1 MSLHFEI
8 SYGSLNKYEEELC
21 GDIVEIIK
29 KDDDIIIVLADGL
42 GSGVKANILASLTS
56 KIVASMLIEASDVRE
71 VIETLALTLPIC
83 EKRKLPYST
92 FSFIHIN
99 SFGDAHIVEYG
110 NPDIVIIRNGKE
122 LELFRSEIEIEN
134 KVIKESYVNLK
145 VDDMFFIFSN
155 GVTNAGI
162 EKSLNLGWQ
171 RKNLVKYIE
180 KVEVKER
187 TPYYMQKLLLAACNS
202 LYGNRPDD
210 DATVVACKIRNRNI
224 AHILVQPPIREE
236 DDDRIIREFIGFH
249 GIKVIC
255 GGSTAQLVSR
265 ICKKELKVLLN
276 YITPEVPPIGYID
289 GIDLVTEG
297 IVTLDKALEIIKKY
311 ENGSL
316 DAYNSFEGKEDGASL
331 LAKLLINQCTG
342 VEFIMAKERKWEGCN
357 YSMPNYF
364 RSKFEIVSDIV
375 ESLRTIGKDADIKHY

>member
-21 GDIVEIIK
+21 GDIVEIINR
-29 KDDDIIIVLADGL
+29 DDDVIVVLADGL

-56 KIVASMLIEASDVRE
+56 KIVASMLIESSDVRD

-83 EKRKLPYST
+83 EKRKVAYST

-110 NPDIVIIRNGKE
+110 NPNIAILRNGKE

-180 KVEVKER
+180 KAQIKER
-187 TPYYMQKLLLAACNS
+187 TPYYMQKLLLSACNS
-202 LYGNRPDD
+202 LYGNKPDD
-210 DATVVACKIRNRNI
+210 DATVIACKIRNRNI
-224 AHILVQPPIREE
+224 VHILVQPPIREE
-236 DDDRIIREFIGFH
+236 DDDRIVNEFLSFH
-249 GIKVIC
+249 GSKVIC
-255 GGSTAQLVSR
+255 GGSTAQVVSR
-265 ICKKELKVLLN
+265 ICQKELKVLLN

-297 IVTLDKALEIIKKY
+297 IVTLEKALEIIKKY

-316 DAYNSFEGKEDGASL
+316 NTYNSFEGKEDGASL
-331 LAKLLINQCTG
+331 LVKLLINQCTG
-342 VEFIMAKERKWEGCN
+342 VQFIMAKERRWEGCN
-357 YSMPNYF
+357 SNMPNYL

-375 ESLRTIGKDADIKHY
+375 ESLRFIGKDADIRHY